1 MIPIFYRNYPYAPL
15 ATLFSAMSMLFGAV
29 LSVGGVVLF
38 LNKSVGEKISGVLVL
53 ALGVLCLYEF
63 FTHKIADKI
72 SQKYTRRNIET
83 KAGYALQYCRQHPE
97 AYDYIVSV
105 NQAFAQ
111 KYVRNEEGKIVR
123 RKKQ

>member
-15 ATLFSAMSMLFGAV
+15 ATLFSAMSMLFGAM
-29 LSVGGVVLF
+29 LSVIGLVLF
-38 LNKSVGEKISGVLVL
+38 FNRGVGEKIAGIIMF

-72 SQKYTRRNIET
+72 SQKYTKKNIET
-83 KAGYALQYCRQHPE
+83 KAGFALQYCRQHPE
-97 AYDYIVSV
+97 SYDYLVSV

-111 KYVRNEEGKIVR
+111 KYVRNEEGKIVK
-123 RKKQ
+123 RKK